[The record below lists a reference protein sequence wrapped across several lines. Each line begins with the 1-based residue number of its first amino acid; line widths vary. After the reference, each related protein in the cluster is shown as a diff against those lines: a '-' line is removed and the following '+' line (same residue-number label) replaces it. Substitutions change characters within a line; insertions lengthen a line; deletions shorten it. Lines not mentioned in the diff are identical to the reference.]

1 MNKTLGKSQP
11 IVSAHANIG
20 ADSKLLALA
29 DELLKKED
37 FEGAVKLLK
46 PMAVKRQD
54 SPSSLLLKLAEA
66 MMKSDKTAAALPIL
80 DRAHRQD
87 PNNPDCLFLY
97 SRALINC
104 RLIDRALP
112 LLTQGLAKYPE
123 SFKLHWTLAD
133 YYEMAERSDLAIPHF
148 EKALKN
154 TTNAYQKAVLTL
166 KLGDCHKYL
175 NNLEKAKENLSSI
188 KEPPALQ
195 ESAAIASF
203 ALYSDGPD
211 SPRWQEQLKIARHS
225 DDTKNRNW
233 ALLELAKAHDRL
245 KNYDEAFE
253 LCRQAWEPLPVKVH
267 NSETLRAENAARRRI
282 FTPDLYAA
290 TKGKLTQD
298 EQIILICGMPRT
310 GTTLL
315 EQILGA
321 HSKVAAFGE
330 TTRFTRLAD
339 NFLKTAMAMPDPRP
353 EIMKYIDRGD
363 FMKWAKDN
371 LQFLRSTGGTNW
383 DFAVE
388 KTPMNYEAAG
398 YMHFL
403 HRGARFI
410 FCRRH
415 TADSFISSY
424 QNQLSQFHDYVMH
437 QESYAERFL
446 EKERLCDYWKTCFP
460 EQILDIKYEDLSMHP
475 EATVRSLLEFIG
487 LPWED
492 QTMRFFERKSTVRTF
507 STQQVRQSVYTSS
520 VDRWQNY
527 EKHLAPL
534 FNKLESQGFTYR

>member
-1 MNKTLGKSQP
+1 MNKTLGMPQP
-11 IVSAHANIG
+11 IGSTHLRIG
-20 ADSKLLALA
+20 ADSNLLAQA

-37 FEGAVKLLK
+37 FEGAARLLK
-46 PMAVKRQD
+46 PVVMKRKD
-54 SPSSLLLKLAEA
+54 ASSPLLLKLAEA
-66 MMKSDKTAAALPIL
+66 MLKSDQTSAALPFL

-97 SRALINC
+97 SRALINE

-133 YYEMAERSDLAIPHF
+133 YYELAARSDLAIPHF
-148 EKALKN
+148 ERALQN
-154 TTNAYQKAVLTL
+154 TTNAYQKAVLAI
-166 KLGDCHKYL
+166 KLGNCHKYL
-175 NNLEKAKENLSSI
+175 NNLEKAKGYLSSV
-188 KEPPALQ
+188 KAPTPLRED
-195 ESAAIASF
+195 AAIASF
-203 ALYSDGPD
+203 ALYSDGLD
-211 SPRWQEQLKIARHS
+211 SPRWQELLSIAQNS
-225 DDTKNRNW
+225 DDSRKRNW

-245 KNYDEAFE
+245 KNYDKAFE
-253 LCRQAWEPLPVKVH
+253 LCRLAWELLPVKIH
-267 NSETLRAENAARRRI
+267 NSGTLRTQNEARQRI
-282 FTPDLYAA
+282 FSPDLYAA
-290 TKGKLTQD
+290 TEGKLSQD

-410 FCRRH
+410 ICRRH
-415 TADSFISSY
+415 PADSFISSY
-424 QNQLSQFHDYVMH
+424 QNQLNPFHDYVMH
-437 QESYAERFL
+437 QETYAERFL
-446 EKERLCDYWKTCFP
+446 EKEKLCEYWKTCFP
-460 EQILDIKYEDLSMHP
+460 GQIFDIKYEDLTLNP
-475 EATVRSLLEFIG
+475 ETTVRSLLEFIG

-507 STQQVRQSVYTSS
+507 STQQVRQAFYSSS
-520 VDRWQNY
+520 VDRWKNY
-527 EKHLAPL
+527 EKHLTPL
-534 FNKLESQGFTYR
+534 FKKLESEGFTYR